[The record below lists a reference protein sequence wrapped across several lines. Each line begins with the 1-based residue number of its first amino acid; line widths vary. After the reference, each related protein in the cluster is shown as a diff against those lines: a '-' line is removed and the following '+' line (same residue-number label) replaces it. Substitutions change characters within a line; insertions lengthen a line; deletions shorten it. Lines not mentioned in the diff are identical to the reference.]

1 MSIRFFT
8 LSILIAVA
16 APVGAAHL
24 RYDNGCSGW
33 VADGGTAGDDGSSA
47 HCGASPVPEPSA
59 ALVFCAGAL
68 AVGGALRRRR

>member
-1 MSIRFFT
+1 MSIRFFM
-8 LSILIAVA
+8 LSILIALA
-16 APVGAAHL
+16 APV
-24 RYDNGCSGW
+24 
-33 VADGGTAGDDGSSA
+33 GTAGDDGSST